1 MLQSISNQNEKRI
14 FMSDWYT
21 SDVADVLKTLQ
32 TDRAT
37 GLSPAEVER
46 RLEQHGL
53 NELIERG
60 TKSPWSILW
69 EQLTGILVVI
79 LILSAGVSAIL
90 GEVEDTIVIL
100 AIVVLNALL
109 GFSQEYRA
117 EQAIAALKKLAV
129 PTVKVRRN
137 GEIQEIS
144 ARELVPG
151 DIVILEAG
159 NKVPADGR
167 LVESI
172 NLRVEEAAL
181 TGESEPVEKIPGALE
196 GDNRPLGDRFN
207 MVYMG
212 TIVTYGRGQVVI
224 TETGMNTQL
233 GGIAEMIQSVEREP
247 TPLQKRLDS
256 LGKTLAWIT
265 LGIIA
270 VVVVMGLLRQE
281 DLELM
286 LLTGMSLAVAAVPE
300 GLPAVVTITLALGSR
315 RMLRRNALIRKLPA
329 VETLGSVTVIC
340 SDKTGTL
347 TENRMTV
354 TVLDVAG
361 ETQDVDALTNH
372 GVPILDAELNTEVH
386 PPVRSLA
393 LLLKA
398 AALCND
404 AVLQPSKDGSG
415 ELRAIGDP
423 TEGALIVAAAQV
435 GIMKSELDQRWPRIG
450 EAPFTSERKRMLTL
464 HQSAIEPE
472 ESTSPWRDAPYVA
485 FSKGAI
491 DSLL

>member
-1 MLQSISNQNEKRI
+1 
-14 FMSDWYT
+14 
-21 SDVADVLKTLQ
+21 
-32 TDRAT
+32 
-37 GLSPAEVER
+37 
-46 RLEQHGL
+46 
-53 NELIERG
+53 
-60 TKSPWSILW
+60 
-69 EQLTGILVVI
+69 
-79 LILSAGVSAIL
+79 
-90 GEVEDTIVIL
+90 
-100 AIVVLNALL
+100 
-109 GFSQEYRA
+109 
-117 EQAIAALKKLAV
+117 
-129 PTVKVRRN
+129 
-137 GEIQEIS
+137 
-144 ARELVPG
+144 
-151 DIVILEAG
+151 
-159 NKVPADGR
+159 
-167 LVESI
+167 
-172 NLRVEEAAL
+172 
-181 TGESEPVEKIPGALE
+181 
-196 GDNRPLGDRFN
+196 
-207 MVYMG
+207 MG

-491 DSLL
+491 DSLLEVSDSVWIGNESVPLDDEWRKRIYETNEQMAQKGQRVLGVAFRPVRERPPAGKEEKLEDQLTFVGLIGMLDPPRPEVKEAVATSRSAGIRPVMITGDHPLTALHIAEKLDITRNGLSLTARN